1 MISLAFFIAVGFSR
15 LFYEKNDLALAK
27 HYAHFGLK
35 PHYSSFIIPLAEADG
50 NGFSL
55 TLNS

>member
-15 LFYEKNDLALAK
+15 RFYDLALAK

-35 PHYSSFIIPLAEADG
+35 PHYSSFIIPLAEAKG

-55 TLNS
+55 IINS